1 MPDGY
6 NSPMAA
12 KVVRG
17 SHAGVTLSGTSNL
30 DSTNLWEIHNQLE
43 QVVGSDTAPH
53 GWECMSADGGV
64 SAVVTAPAF
73 ALTMP
78 HTVYWRT
85 SADQPF
91 RFGPFTVA

>member
-1 MPDGY
+1 
-6 NSPMAA
+6 MAA

-17 SHAGVTLSGTSNL
+17 SHTGITLIGTSTL

-64 SAVVTAPAF
+64 TVVVTAPAF

-85 SADQPF
+85 ASDQPF
-91 RFGPFTVA
+91 RFGHFNVA

>member
-1 MPDGY
+1 
-6 NSPMAA
+6 MAA

-17 SHAGVTLSGTSNL
+17 SHTSVTLSGTSNL
-30 DSTNLWEIHNQLE
+30 ESTNLWEIHNQLE

-64 SAVVTAPAF
+64 TAVVTAPAF